1 MKDREREVEKREGE
15 RETRNKR
22 QRGRRNEDGA
32 MLTEKRIG
40 TQKVNGRISERI
52 CFK

>member
-1 MKDREREVEKREGE
+1 MKDREREVEKRDSE
-15 RETRNKR
+15 RETER
-22 QRGRRNEDGA
+22 QRTRDRRNEDLA

-52 CFK
+52 RFK